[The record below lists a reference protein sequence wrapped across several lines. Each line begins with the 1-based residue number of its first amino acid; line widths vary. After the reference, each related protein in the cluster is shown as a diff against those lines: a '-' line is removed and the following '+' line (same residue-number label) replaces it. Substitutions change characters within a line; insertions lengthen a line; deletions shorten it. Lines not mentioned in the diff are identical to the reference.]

1 MSQRDLTNDFLANNT
16 VAQQGRAADENPCV
30 GSSILSRMNGND
42 NSRHVRVWFAKLF
55 CLGSSVGRAG
65 RGSSSLSAGAIIA
78 ALLNTDRNSA
88 GVGQPLPQRKKED
101 RFPMIRF

>member
-30 GSSILSRMNGND
+30 GGSNPSRMNGND

-55 CLGSSVGRAG
+55 CLGSSVGRAAVNKN
-65 RGSSSLSAGAIIA
+65 SSFYVNLQILKI
-78 ALLNTDRNSA
+78 LRYINDF
-88 GVGQPLPQRKKED
+88 K
-101 RFPMIRF
+101 

>member
-16 VAQQGRAADENPCV
+16 LAQQGRAADENPCV

-55 CLGSSVGRAG
+55 CLGSSVGRAAVNKN
-65 RGSSSLSAGAIIA
+65 SS
-78 ALLNTDRNSA
+78 
-88 GVGQPLPQRKKED
+88 
-101 RFPMIRF
+101 FM